1 MQDAIQENRPD
12 DVKFSRIYDLDL
24 FKSIARDCGSPA
36 LAKET
41 GYLDRA
47 RFFAKDKF
55 IAEAISD
62 FAFYAGTIGK
72 KHFRLIEIV
81 VRKDQQHKGYGTLMM
96 KRIIRLCRKR
106 KLEKIT
112 LRTSRNETAV
122 DFYRRFGGE
131 ITGIN
136 GDDYEMEIRV
146 CFTS

>member
-1 MQDAIQENRPD
+1 MQDAIQENRTN
-12 DVKFSRIYDLDL
+12 DVRLRPFYDEEL
-24 FKSIARDCGSPA
+24 FKAISRNSGSESASRDAAYIRTARHWG
-36 LAKET
+36 
-41 GYLDRA
+41 GN
-47 RFFAKDKF
+47 KF
-55 IAEAISD
+55 ISEAIGD
-62 FAFYAGTIGK
+62 FAFFIGTAGK
-72 KHFRLIEIV
+72 KHFRLIEIA